1 MSLWVNLFDA
11 AGDPIDGDD
20 VRPGD
25 AEAARRDAA
34 AGVLATYRADTNGGE
49 LRCLLAATV
58 DGEDRAVVAHGR
70 WDDDGYAGV
79 SEPPWSN
86 FERFVVSQLETAG
99 WRVANSRLTQTVFR
113 KLDNR
118 ALDPVAAGQS
128 SLGGRLGDRPAH
140 VCTPSTPDAVAVL
153 NHLARAADGTPISV
167 VVAES
172 VPTHVSADVVVTSD
186 SSVSTPV
193 VEPLGDGSRDSGRG
207 ERGSRGAS
215 GRTRDSPDRGATGD
229 GGRAGSGRGVPS
241 ENGRG
246 EPDRGVSGDDRVEP
260 DRGAPGGV
268 GRGRRDE
275 PSGPSGDSPS
285 RGASADDDFDLD
297 ALSGGDPFA
306 ALDETDGV
314 ADDTAGD
321 ARRREERADDSRG
334 GDTGGNRGADSRR
347 SDSRVGDSRDSR
359 AGDSRDSRRTET
371 DGPDPGSPRRSGR
384 ADDVPRGAPTRDRGP
399 ADTPGRGGDGAGRGG
414 DGAGQGRNS
423 TDRTRD
429 DTRDRGRND
438 SVSRTGDANVRTPR
452 TNTQPS
458 SAETPSAP
466 DSTGRGNTDRA
477 APDAGTPDRASPN
490 PGASD
495 RATPDAGTPD
505 RQSVS
510 TASERRRST
519 GPKLGLAPAADYELR
534 LYDTRSGE
542 LALSTQ
548 QDDPGIDERAVR
560 AADHG
565 LALAVDPQRG
575 RARGTVAAVR
585 NGPEEFIADFDAG
598 SVRPEELVARFVETT
613 RATLDEVGWR
623 PTEGTAGAA
632 LVFEH
637 ATDAP
642 PFEPDLPGGLAGLLE
657 EGPVDFRVPT
667 HSKAVELFRWVT
679 ATVPRAGVAVA
690 DAGRTTQTEWADVVI
705 QPAETA
711 DGVELVGATAE
722 RLDRQA
728 LGDRTQATREAF
740 ETVVEAVAAEV
751 DAEDTQLEAFL
762 ARLLAKRLPHS
773 RLTVT
778 AAETAERRRAVA
790 VGWGTVAA
798 GVVGLATLTVA
809 VFAGAFDGLLGVAA
823 PVAGVELLPAVPVGL
838 QLALGVAAVGVA
850 AVRPA
855 RRFPAVVRWR
865 HLLRAWWEYPPV
877 EESAVFPGSGALL
890 EAPGSG
896 GTLPDRLAALR
907 DSYEASPDAPG
918 RSYGV
923 FLDREVLD
931 SPTLAPF
938 SVADQAAVRR
948 RRLSVV
954 GGATLVGA
962 VGGLAFAGAAYAL
975 AVTASVRPGA
985 VAGAGFWIVT
995 AALAVAGG
1003 FALARVQGYDL
1014 GDLP

>member
-1 MSLWVNLFDA
+1 MSLQVNLFDA
-11 AGDPIDGDD
+11 AAGDLVDGDD

-25 AEAARRDAA
+25 AEAARRDVE
-34 AGVLATYRADTNGGE
+34 AGVLATYRADANGGE

-58 DGEDRAVVAHGR
+58 GGEERPVLAQGR
-70 WDDDGYAGV
+70 WDNDGYAGV

-99 WRVANSRLTQTVFR
+99 WRVADSRLTRSVFR

-140 VCTPSTPDAVAVL
+140 VRTPSTPDAIAVL
-153 NHLARAADGTPISV
+153 NHLARTADGAPISV

-172 VPTHVSADVVVTSD
+172 VPQQTTVDVVVTSD
-186 SSVSTPV
+186 GSLSAPV
-193 VEPLGDGSRDSGRG
+193 VEPLGSGGRDARSADRGTQDGR
-207 ERGSRGAS
+207 
-215 GRTRDSPDRGATGD
+215 DRGATGD
-229 GGRAGSGRGVPS
+229 GGRAA
-241 ENGRG
+241 
-246 EPDRGVSGDDRVEP
+246 P

-268 GRGRRDE
+268 GRARRDE
-275 PSGPSGDSPS
+275 PAGPSGDGPP
-285 RGASADDDFDLD
+285 REGGDAGDDFDLD

-306 ALDETDGV
+306 ALDESDGV
-314 ADDTAGD
+314 T
-321 ARRREERADDSRG
+321 G
-334 GDTGGNRGADSRR
+334 GDTRRRDERGKRDDRESDNRGSGNRGSDDRGSDGRGGREGDRRDDRGDGRRGSRR
-347 SDSRVGDSRDSR
+347 QG
-359 AGDSRDSRRTET
+359 
-371 DGPDPGSPRRSGR
+371 DGPEPGSPRR
-384 ADDVPRGAPTRDRGP
+384 ADDVSRGAPSRGSEDGRDRGP
-399 ADTPGRGGDGAGRGG
+399 ADAASRSRDERA
-414 DGAGQGRNS
+414 S
-423 TDRTRD
+423 RD
-429 DTRDRGRND
+429 DTLGRDRDERGGRGDRTGRTHGD
-438 SVSRTGDANVRTPR
+438 SASRPGDANGRTPG
-452 TNTQPS
+452 TGTDTQPS
-458 SAETPSAP
+458 GADTPGAP
-466 DSTGRGNTDRA
+466 DPTGRRDPDSPP
-477 APDAGTPDRASPN
+477 PDAGTPDRETVPT
-490 PGASD
+490 G
-495 RATPDAGTPD
+495 
-505 RQSVS
+505 
-510 TASERRRST
+510 SERRRST

-534 LYDTRSGE
+534 LYETRSGE

-565 LALAVDPQRG
+565 VALAVDPQRG

-585 NGPEEFIADFDAG
+585 NGPEEFIVDFDAG
-598 SVRPEELVARFVETT
+598 AVRPEELAARFVETT
-613 RATLDEVGWR
+613 RATLDEIGWR
-623 PTEGTAGAA
+623 PTEGAAGAA

-679 ATVPRAGVAVA
+679 ETVPQAGVAVA

-711 DGVELVGATAE
+711 DGVELVGETAE

-740 ETVVEAVAAEV
+740 ETVVEAVTAEV
-751 DAEDTQLEAFL
+751 DADDTHLEAFL
-762 ARLLAKRLPHS
+762 ARLLAKRLPHH

-790 VGWGTVAA
+790 AGWSAVAA
-798 GVVGLATLTVA
+798 AVVGVAALAVA

-823 PVAGVELLPAVPVGL
+823 PVAGVGLLPSVPVGL
-838 QLALGVAAVGVA
+838 QLLVGVAAVGLA

-855 RRFPAVVRWR
+855 RQFPAVVRWR
-865 HLLRAWWEYPPV
+865 RLLRAWWAYPPV

-907 DSYEASPDAPG
+907 NSYEASPDAPG
-918 RSYGV
+918 RSYGA

-931 SPTLAPF
+931 TPALTPF
-938 SVADQAAVRR
+938 SVAHRATVRR

-954 GGATLVGA
+954 GGATFVGA
-962 VGGLAFAGAAYAL
+962 VTGLVVAGAVYAL

-985 VAGAGFWIVT
+985 VVGAGFWVAT
-995 AALAVAGG
+995 VALVVAGG
-1003 FALARVQGYDL
+1003 FALARSRGYDL

>member
-1 MSLWVNLFDA
+1 VSLRVNLFDA
-11 AGDPIDGDD
+11 AGDLVDGDD

-25 AEAARRDAA
+25 AEAARRDAE
-34 AGVLATYRADTNGGE
+34 AGVLATYRADANGGE

-58 DGEDRAVVAHGR
+58 DGEERAVLAQGR

-99 WRVANSRLTQTVFR
+99 WRVADGRLTRTVFR

-140 VCTPSTPDAVAVL
+140 VHTPSTPDAIAVL
-153 NHLARAADGTPISV
+153 NHLARTADGAPISV

-172 VPTHVSADVVVTSD
+172 VPPQTSVDVVVTSD
-186 SSVSTPV
+186 GSLSAPV
-193 VEPLGDGSRDSGRG
+193 VEPLGDEGRDHGAG
-207 ERGSRGAS
+207 E
-215 GRTRDSPDRGATGD
+215 RTRDGRDHGVGERTRDERDHGATGD
-229 GGRAGSGRGVPS
+229 GGRAASDPESGRTGA
-241 ENGRG
+241 
-246 EPDRGVSGDDRVEP
+246 DRGAPTDDRAEP

-268 GRGRRDE
+268 GRTRRDE
-275 PSGPSGDSPS
+275 PTAPSGNDPQ
-285 RGASADDDFDLD
+285 RGAGDAGDDFDLD

-306 ALDETDGV
+306 GLDETDGV
-314 ADDTAGD
+314 ERGDRAAGDDTAGGT
-321 ARRREERADDSRG
+321 RRRDERGDDRRDERG
-334 GDTGGNRGADSRR
+334 DDR
-347 SDSRVGDSRDSR
+347 
-359 AGDSRDSRRTET
+359 RDSRREET
-371 DGPDPGSPRRSGR
+371 DGPDPGSPRR
-384 ADDVPRGAPTRDRGP
+384 ADDVPRGAPTRTSDDGRDGGR
-399 ADTPGRGGDGAGRGG
+399 ADTPARG
-414 DGAGQGRNS
+414 
-423 TDRTRD
+423 RD
-429 DTRDRGRND
+429 DTSGRGRDDNA
-438 SVSRTGDANVRTPR
+438 SRTGDANVRTPR
-452 TNTQPS
+452 TGTQ
-458 SAETPSAP
+458 PSAP
-466 DSTGRGNTDRA
+466 DTPSRPEPTGRRDTERA
-477 APDAGTPDRASPN
+477 QPDAETPERAQPDAETPERAQPDAETPERAQPDAETLERGQPDAGAPERGQPDAETPDR
-490 PGASD
+490 GAV
-495 RATPDAGTPD
+495 P
-505 RQSVS
+505 
-510 TASERRRST
+510 TASESRRST

-534 LYDTRSGE
+534 LYESRSGE

-565 LALAVDPQRG
+565 VALAVDPQRG

-598 SVRPEELVARFVETT
+598 SVRPGELAARFVETT
-613 RATLDEVGWR
+613 QATLDEVGWR
-623 PTEGTAGAA
+623 PTEGPAGAA

-657 EGPVDFRVPT
+657 EGSVDFRVPT

-679 ATVPRAGVAVA
+679 QAVPRAGVAVA
-690 DAGRTTQTEWADVVI
+690 DAGRTTETEWADVVI

-740 ETVVEAVAAEV
+740 ETVVEAVTTTV
-751 DAEDTQLEAFL
+751 DADDAHLEAFL
-762 ARLLAKRLPHS
+762 ARLLAKRLPHH

-790 VGWGTVAA
+790 AGWATVAA
-798 GVVGLATLTVA
+798 GVVGVAALAVA
-809 VFAGAFDGLLGVAA
+809 AFAGAFDGLLGVAA
-823 PVAGVELLPAVPVGL
+823 PVAGVGLLPSVPVGL
-838 QLALGVAAVGVA
+838 QLLVGVVVVSLAAVG
-850 AVRPA
+850 PA
-855 RRFPAVVRWR
+855 GRFPAVVRWR
-865 HLLRAWWEYPPV
+865 RLLRAWWHYPPI

-918 RSYGV
+918 RSYGA

-931 SPTLAPF
+931 TPALAPF
-938 SVADQAAVRR
+938 SVADQATVRR

-954 GGATLVGA
+954 GGAALVGV
-962 VGGLAFAGAAYAL
+962 VGGLAAAGAVYAL
-975 AVTASVRPGA
+975 AVTASVRPRA
-985 VAGAGFWIVT
+985 VAGAGAW
-995 AALAVAGG
+995 AAAVALVVAGG
-1003 FALARVQGYDL
+1003 FALARSQGYDL
-1014 GDLP
+1014 ADLP